1 MSQGLSLMSES
12 DSPTKQPDS
21 KKEPVLN
28 KGPVINVVQTV
39 RCPTCGS
46 LAERR
51 LLSSGQVLIGK
62 YRIQTACPNCDYLL
76 ISDSLTGRVVE
87 AYFPG
92 QKSA

>member
-1 MSQGLSLMSES
+1 MNQGLSVISEA
-12 DSPTKQPDS
+12 DSPATQPAS

-28 KGPVINVVQTV
+28 KEPIVNVVQTV

-51 LLSSGQVLIGK
+51 LLSSGQTLVGK

-76 ISDSLTGRVVE
+76 ISDSLTGRVIE